1 MIETNV
7 SKPIHRILSDL
18 TGEERFDLALQLA
31 TKDLVR
37 LKLKEAEDLLANF
50 EQRYKMKFVEFKRAW
65 EKSKVADKHSYD
77 IEKDYWE
84 WEAAESDSKRLRQ
97 MLEQLP

>member
-1 MIETNV
+1 MIETNI

-37 LKLKEAEDLLANF
+37 LKLKEAAENITTF
-50 EQRYKMKFVEFKRAW
+50 EQRYKMDFEKFKRAW
-65 EKSKVADKHSYD
+65 EKGKVPDKHSYE
-77 IEKDYWE
+77 IEKDFWE
-84 WEAAESDSKRLRQ
+84 WEAAAGDQKRLRQ
-97 MLEQLP
+97 MLEQLL

>member
-37 LKLKEAEDLLANF
+37 LKLKEAEDQLASF
-50 EQRYKMKFVEFKRAW
+50 EQRYKMNFVEFKRAW
-65 EKSKVADKHSYD
+65 EKGKVPDKHSYD
-77 IEKDYWE
+77 VEKDFWE
-84 WEAAESDSKRLRQ
+84 WEAATGDQKRLRL